1 MGWDHVFTSMRYGE
15 EWRYHRKI
23 CHQFLHKGVVKN
35 YHSVMLERVH
45 IMLDGLLKSPEKFER
60 HNKTYATLIS
70 L

>member
-1 MGWDHVFTSMRYGE
+1 MGRDHEFPTMRYGE

-23 CHQFLHKGVVKN
+23 CHQFVHKGVVKN
-35 YHSVMLERVH
+35 HHGVMLQKVH

-60 HNKTYATLIS
+60 HYKTYATLIS